1 MKCAIYG
8 AGSLGTVL
16 GAYMTKG
23 GVSVELVNRNR
34 AHVDALRE
42 KGAHITGT
50 VDFSTPVTA
59 ITPEEMTAPYDVI
72 FLMTKQLH
80 NKEVV
85 TFLKP
90 LLAPDGVIVT
100 FQNGI
105 PEPGIAEIVGES
117 HTIGCVVEWGATMDA
132 PGECVLTSDPD
143 SLSFHMG
150 GMQGV
155 SDAKLAEVRSLLEK
169 MCPVAMEDN
178 LLGARWSKL
187 LINATFSGLG
197 TVVGG
202 VFGDVSEKKD
212 ARRVAVRCMKECI
225 DVGHAAGATFAPVQG
240 KDLTKLFYYKN
251 GFKHAIAELL
261 VPIAMKKHRA
271 IEPSMLQDLKKG
283 KPCEIDAINGVVCEW
298 GRKCGVPTPIN
309 DRIVEIVKK
318 EQAGELINGLR
329 EIAPYVVID
338 CSSYIAN
345 DILSASLTICCKPN
359 KQMPLGLPPRG
370 ICILFILY
378 MRRRHF
384 SAKNSSQKRFHF
396 ASYSAWDTSVISFG
410 VKIPRRLASSA
421 NA

>member
-16 GAYMTKG
+16 GAYMTNG
-23 GVSVELVNRNR
+23 GIAVELVNRNR

-117 HTIGCVVEWGATMDA
+117 RTIGCVVEWGATMDA
-132 PGECVLTSDPD
+132 PGECVLTSAPD

-155 SDAKLAEVRSLLEK
+155 SDEKLAEVRALLEK
-169 MCPVAMEDN
+169 MCPVDMENN
-178 LLGARWSKL
+178 LLGARK
-187 LINATFSGLG
+187 
-197 TVVGG
+197 
-202 VFGDVSEKKD
+202 SE
-212 ARRVAVRCMKECI
+212 
-225 DVGHAAGATFAPVQG
+225 
-240 KDLTKLFYYKN
+240 
-251 GFKHAIAELL
+251 
-261 VPIAMKKHRA
+261 
-271 IEPSMLQDLKKG
+271 
-283 KPCEIDAINGVVCEW
+283 
-298 GRKCGVPTPIN
+298 
-309 DRIVEIVKK
+309 
-318 EQAGELINGLR
+318 
-329 EIAPYVVID
+329 
-338 CSSYIAN
+338 
-345 DILSASLTICCKPN
+345 
-359 KQMPLGLPPRG
+359 
-370 ICILFILY
+370 
-378 MRRRHF
+378 
-384 SAKNSSQKRFHF
+384 AKRS
-396 ASYSAWDTSVISFG
+396 
-410 VKIPRRLASSA
+410 
-421 NA
+421 